1 GQKLTINAPQVP
13 EPLTA
18 DELKNFDQDYRSTE
32 KQSGEVG
39 YGYGQIDKDTVQD
52 GEIYSGQPV
61 DADYRYYI
69 SLYGY
74 FEQKMVP
81 KKAP

>member
-18 DELKNFDQDYRSTE
+18 DELKNFDQDYASTE
-32 KQSGEVG
+32 KQTGETG
-39 YGYGQIDKDTVQD
+39 YGYGQIHPIK
-52 GEIYSGQPV
+52 GIPV